1 MPWGFRVHRGEQV
14 AAVSVAVFAAVS
26 AVVWRAGH
34 AVFLSVEKRSFGKYM
49 DTGSSVQIASLRSY
63 ILKMQYLREVRW
75 TVGGIRTAVVIG
87 GGLAG
92 PAAAMALRM
101 AGVDARVF
109 EAREEGAP
117 VRGGGFNIATNGLDA
132 LRTLGALDAT
142 AGLGLPAGRLAFYGR
157 GGRNL
162 GTVTTGLPAPGQQDT
177 TSFKRAGLFAAIQA
191 EAARR
196 GIVTE
201 YGKRLTALEQDGEQV
216 TARFADGTTASGDI
230 LVGADGIHSAVRP
243 AIDPAAP
250 VPRYTGLVSFGGF
263 APNPGLPPEPGLWKM
278 AFGRRA
284 FFGWFVPDDAQA
296 WWFVSMPSAE
306 PLTRDQIVADGLAAW
321 GKKLALLFSGEQGV
335 PAERIIAAQ
344 GEDIIVVGAEHDL
357 PRVPT
362 WHKGRVIIVGDAAHA
377 ASTSSG
383 QGASM
388 ALEDAVTLG
397 RCVRDIP
404 GPEEAFTA
412 YERLRRDRVAKVVA
426 LGAKTASSKAAGP
439 VAAVV
444 RDAMMRFGFRFFTK
458 PESAAWLLRHHI
470 PWDEPAPTGIPR

>member
-1 MPWGFRVHRGEQV
+1 LI
-14 AAVSVAVFAAVS
+14 
-26 AVVWRAGH
+26 
-34 AVFLSVEKRSFGKYM
+34 LSVEPDSFFKKLHLQDIRGRYAM
-49 DTGSSVQIASLRSY
+49 SGT
-63 ILKMQYLREVRW
+63 
-75 TVGGIRTAVVIG
+75 RTALVIG

-92 PAAAMALRM
+92 PATAMALEM
-101 AGVDARVF
+101 AGIQARVF
-109 EAREEGAP
+109 EARADGAP

-142 AGLGLPAGRLAFYGR
+142 EGLGLPAGSLAFYGR
-157 GGRNL
+157 GGRRL
-162 GTVTTGLPAPGQQDT
+162 GTVTTGLPGPGEQDT
-177 TSFKRAGLFAAIQA
+177 TSFRRADLFKALQGVA
-191 EAARR
+191 ERR

-201 YGKRLTALEQDGEQV
+201 YGKRLTGLDQDEERV
-216 TARFADGTTASGDI
+216 TARFADGTAVHGDF

-250 VPRYTGLVSFGGF
+250 KPRYTGLVSFGGF

-296 WWFVSMPSAE
+296 WWFVSMPSAR
-306 PLTRDQIVADGLAAW
+306 PLTREEIVADGLAVW
-321 GKKLALLFSGEQGV
+321 GKKLALLFEGEKGV
-335 PAERIIAAQ
+335 PAAQIIAAQ

-357 PRVPT
+357 PTVPV
-362 WHKGRVIIVGDAAHA
+362 WRKGRVMIVGDAAHA

-388 ALEDAVTLG
+388 ALEDAVALG
-397 RCVRDIP
+397 RCVRDSP
-404 GPEEAFTA
+404 DVEEAFTA

-439 VAAVV
+439 AGAVV
-444 RDAMMRFGFRFFTK
+444 RDAMMRFGFRFFVK

-470 PWDEPAPTGIPR
+470 PWE

>member
-1 MPWGFRVHRGEQV
+1 MSGT
-14 AAVSVAVFAAVS
+14 
-26 AVVWRAGH
+26 
-34 AVFLSVEKRSFGKYM
+34 K
-49 DTGSSVQIASLRSY
+49 
-63 ILKMQYLREVRW
+63 
-75 TVGGIRTAVVIG
+75 TALVIG

-92 PAAAMALRM
+92 PAVAMALRM

-109 EAREEGAP
+109 EARAEGAP

-132 LRTLGALDAT
+132 LRTLGVLDAT
-142 AGLGLPAGRLAFYGR
+142 DGLGLPAGRLAFYGR
-157 GGRNL
+157 GGRRL
-162 GTVTTGLPAPGQQDT
+162 GTVTTGLPAPGGQDT
-177 TSFKRAGLFAAIQA
+177 TSFRRADLFAAVQE

-201 YGKRLTALEQDGEQV
+201 YGKRLTGLEQAGERDGGQDEQRV
-216 TARFADGTTASGDI
+216 TARFADGTVVSGDI

-284 FFGWFVPDDAQA
+284 FFGWFVPDETQA
-296 WWFVSMPSAE
+296 WWFVSMPGAR
-306 PLTRDQIVADGLAAW
+306 PLTREQIVADGLAAW
-321 GKKLALLFSGEQGV
+321 GKKLSLLFDGEEGV
-335 PAERIIAAQ
+335 PAARIIAAQ

-357 PRVPT
+357 PTVPT
-362 WHKGRVIIVGDAAHA
+362 WHKGRVVVIGDAAHA

-388 ALEDAVTLG
+388 ALEDAVALG
-397 RCVRDIP
+397 QCVRDIP
-404 GPEEAFTA
+404 APGEAFTA

-439 VAAVV
+439 VGAVV
-444 RDAMMRFGFRFFTK
+444 RDAMMRFGFRFFVK
-458 PESAAWLLRHHI
+458 P
-470 PWDEPAPTGIPR
+470 